1 MTRLRRIQT
10 AFASVG
16 AMASIA
22 SSLKSA
28 SLAAMLL
35 AAATAVAQ
43 GNPTYI
49 DPIDQ
54 QPRNCYAPPKAGG
67 AQVLVR
73 GHASNTLRYWA
84 YATWDGSGQ
93 PVMIFNL
100 AALAQ
105 VPPIVTRFAFYHECA
120 HLTLRSTDELQA
132 NCEALKL
139 MRLRREVSPVDEAV
153 LKQEHYRL
161 TALGSQ
167 YLGSGKALWDA
178 TVACANAH

>member
-1 MTRLRRIQT
+1 
-10 AFASVG
+10 
-16 AMASIA
+16 MAKVA
-22 SSLKSA
+22 SSLQGVTI
-28 SLAAMLL
+28 AAAL
-35 AAATAVAQ
+35 AAATLASAQ
-43 GNPTYI
+43 GIHTYI

-67 AQVLVR
+67 TQVLVR
-73 GHASNTLRYWA
+73 GQANNALRYWA
-84 YATWDGSGQ
+84 YATWDGAGQ

-120 HLTLRSTDELQA
+120 HLTLRTTDELQA
-132 NCEALKL
+132 NCEALKR
-139 MRLRREVSPVDEAV
+139 MRARRELLPVDEAV
-153 LKQEHYRL
+153 LRQEHYRL

-178 TVACANAH
+178 TVACANGR

>member
-1 MTRLRRIQT
+1 
-10 AFASVG
+10 
-16 AMASIA
+16 MARIA
-22 SSLKSA
+22 SSLKGVGI
-28 SLAAMLL
+28 
-35 AAATAVAQ
+35 AAALTMDTPATAQ
-43 GNPTYI
+43 SNPTYI
-49 DPIDQ
+49 DQIDQ

-132 NCEALKL
+132 NCEALKR
-139 MRLRREVSPVDEAV
+139 MRARRELSPVD
-153 LKQEHYRL
+153 
-161 TALGSQ
+161 
-167 YLGSGKALWDA
+167 
-178 TVACANAH
+178 